1 LLNGKTET
9 GTHQTRSAVPLDP
22 TPLIT
27 TWRTVRKFWGTAF
40 GTFLTVT
47 LALTFFTLGQT
58 KIYQANG
65 TVMFDPN
72 PPRPL
77 GKGVDTVV
85 DLGAGSF
92 WNNQEYYTTQYK
104 IIQSMHIALAVVNQ
118 LGLHHDGGFLSG
130 SAPGIQS
137 KPSSTTPELAA
148 ELLRAHLTV
157 EPIRESRLAII
168 RYEDADPARAQR
180 IVSAIMDTYVE
191 ANLDDAMTS
200 TSTAVDWLRGQ
211 LDNLKS
217 DLESSEMALHEYKL
231 SKNMLSVAFDDQ
243 SNMLREE
250 MKQLN
255 DVLTSARTKREEIGA
270 RRNELIKLILEEP
283 SNLPASEL
291 LQSPLLQILRQR
303 YEEAVRDASA
313 LQAGGL
319 GTHHPEAS
327 AAAARVEAC
336 REALLAEVHNIQGA
350 VDRDFAVVSRQEAG
364 LATLFDQAKKEALDL
379 NLREIEYNRLRRAKD
394 NNEKLYQLILER
406 TKESDLARMLRVNNI
421 RTLDRPLI
429 PRAPVRPRVAINIGL
444 GILLGVLLGVAAAS
458 ARAFLDRTLK
468 TPDDVERDLG
478 VPFLGLIPEIDETSV
493 RYGRKGKSRRR
504 IRGPD
509 VNRELIVKEYPMSGT
524 AEAARAIRT
533 NLMFMAPDKP
543 YKTILITSGG
553 PAEGKTTVA
562 CCIAIAMAQAGQR
575 VILIDCDLRRPRLH
589 RIFNKSNDLGITAR
603 LLEPTKLDD
612 TEEIKTDIPN
622 LSVIPAGPIPPN
634 PSELLHSERFKS
646 LLKMLAGH
654 YDRIIID
661 SPPIVAVTD
670 ATVLSTLV
678 DGTILV
684 AKAFTTRKD
693 LARQALRAIADVGAK
708 TAGTI
713 LNAVDLDRHEYKYYY
728 YYYKKDGYY
737 ASAPGSA
744 PSAQP
749 SPPPS

>member
-1 LLNGKTET
+1 
-9 GTHQTRSAVPLDP
+9 
-22 TPLIT
+22 
-27 TWRTVRKFWGTAF
+27 
-40 GTFLTVT
+40 
-47 LALTFFTLGQT
+47 
-58 KIYQANG
+58 
-65 TVMFDPN
+65 
-72 PPRPL
+72 
-77 GKGVDTVV
+77 
-85 DLGAGSF
+85 
-92 WNNQEYYTTQYK
+92 
-104 IIQSMHIALAVVNQ
+104 
-118 LGLHHDGGFLSG
+118 
-130 SAPGIQS
+130 
-137 KPSSTTPELAA
+137 
-148 ELLRAHLTV
+148 
-157 EPIRESRLAII
+157 
-168 RYEDADPARAQR
+168 
-180 IVSAIMDTYVE
+180 
-191 ANLDDAMTS
+191 
-200 TSTAVDWLRGQ
+200 
-211 LDNLKS
+211 
-217 DLESSEMALHEYKL
+217 
-231 SKNMLSVAFDDQ
+231 
-243 SNMLREE
+243 
-250 MKQLN
+250 
-255 DVLTSARTKREEIGA
+255 
-270 RRNELIKLILEEP
+270 
-283 SNLPASEL
+283 
-291 LQSPLLQILRQR
+291 
-303 YEEAVRDASA
+303 
-313 LQAGGL
+313 
-319 GTHHPEAS
+319 
-327 AAAARVEAC
+327 
-336 REALLAEVHNIQGA
+336 
-350 VDRDFAVVSRQEAG
+350 
-364 LATLFDQAKKEALDL
+364 
-379 NLREIEYNRLRRAKD
+379 
-394 NNEKLYQLILER
+394 
-406 TKESDLARMLRVNNI
+406 
-421 RTLDRPLI
+421 
-429 PRAPVRPRVAINIGL
+429 
-444 GILLGVLLGVAAAS
+444 LLGVAAAS